1 MVTEYAMIVIKRDRG
16 RYMNKLIKKLKEW
29 NEAWKKSENGRMA
42 RRFVIDVAIAT
53 VGIAIAY
60 LNELPNKELQIVLLI
75 GILGAI
81 DKKLRDYMSREKEKN
96 ANS

>member
-1 MVTEYAMIVIKRDRG
+1 
-16 RYMNKLIKKLKEW
+16 MNKLIKKLKEW